1 MRVLTAAHYWL
12 PHVGGVEFEAR
23 EQSRRLVER
32 GHEVTAV
39 SSRIGDDRA
48 LSYDDGF
55 PVHKVVASNVLEE
68 RFRLPYP
75 LFSPKLFWLASR
87 LARDVDVVVA
97 HTHTFMST
105 IAAARAARAQRK
117 PFVLIQNNPFIEYR
131 FPLNVVQ
138 RGADA
143 TIARYTVGA
152 ADRLVA
158 ISEFTA
164 GYVKRLAPG
173 REVTVMHLGTD
184 VDRFSPVGAA
194 ERAAIRR
201 RLDLPVD
208 AFIALTVRR
217 LFYRNGLDTLLDAA
231 AIVRGLAGVHVVIGG
246 SGPEHADIKQRITRD
261 GLTNVHLVGYIP
273 DVDLPDYY
281 RAADMFV
288 LPTRTAEGFG
298 LVLMEAAAS
307 GVPSIAT
314 DSGAP
319 REVVDD
325 GVTGLLVPPGAPE
338 ALASAITKLY
348 RSPELLAEMGR
359 AARVRSASFTWDRSI
374 DLLERV
380 LNEAVAEGSRPP

>member
-1 MRVLTAAHYWL
+1 MRVLTATHYWL

-32 GHEVTAV
+32 GHEVTAI

-55 PVHKVVASNVLEE
+55 PVHKVAATNVLEE
-68 RFRLPYP
+68 RIRLPYP
-75 LFSPKLFWLASR
+75 LFSPALFRLASR
-87 LARDVDVVVA
+87 LARDVDVVLA

-105 IAAARAARAQRK
+105 IAAAHAARAQNK
-117 PFVLIQNNPFIEYR
+117 PFVLNQNNPYIEYK
-131 FPLNVVQ
+131 FPLNIVQ
-138 RGADA
+138 RTADA
-143 TIARYTVGA
+143 TIGRYTVGS
-152 ADRLVA
+152 ADRLLA
-158 ISEFTA
+158 ISDFTA
-164 GYVKRLAPG
+164 QYVRRLAP
-173 REVTVMHLGTD
+173 RRDVTVMHLGTD
-184 VDRFSPVGAA
+184 VDRFSPVDAT

-217 LFYRNGLDTLLDAA
+217 LFFRNGLDTLIEAVSR
-231 AIVRGLAGVHVVIGG
+231 VRGLAGMHVVIGG
-246 SGPEHADIKQRITRD
+246 TGPEGAEIKARIARD

-273 DVDLPDYY
+273 ELDLPDYY
-281 RAADMFV
+281 RAADVFI

-325 GVTGLLVPPGAPE
+325 GVTGILVPPGAPD
-338 ALASAITKLY
+338 ALAAAITKLY

-359 AARVRSASFTWDRSI
+359 AALARSASFTWGRSI
-374 DLLERV
+374 DILERV
-380 LNEAVAEGSRPP
+380 LQEAVSKGRNGK

>member
-12 PHVGGVEFEAR
+12 PHIGGVEFEAR
-23 EQSRRLVER
+23 EQSRRLAER
-32 GHEVTAV
+32 GHDVTAI

-55 PVHKVVASNVLEE
+55 PVHKVAATNLLEE
-68 RFRLPYP
+68 RIRLPYP
-75 LFSPKLFWLASR
+75 LFSPKLFSLASQ
-87 LARDVDVVVA
+87 LARDADVVVA
-97 HTHTFMST
+97 HTHTFVST
-105 IAAARAARAQRK
+105 VAAARAARVQNK

-131 FPLNVVQ
+131 FPLNIVQ
-138 RGADA
+138 RVADA
-143 TIARYTVGA
+143 TIARYTVGS

-164 GYVKRLAPG
+164 RYVKRLAPG

-184 VDRFSPVGAA
+184 VERFSPVSAA

-208 AFIALTVRR
+208 GFIALTVRR

-231 AIVRGLAGVHVVIGG
+231 TRLRGLAGLHVVIGG
-246 SGPEHADIKQRITRD
+246 TGPEHAEIKQRITGD
-261 GLTNVHLVGYIP
+261 GLANVHLVGYIP
-273 DVDLPDYY
+273 DADLPDYY
-281 RAADMFV
+281 RAADVFV

-325 GVTGLLVPPGAPE
+325 GVTGLLVPPGAPD

-348 RSPELLAEMGR
+348 RSPELLSEMGR
-359 AARVRSASFTWDRSI
+359 AALARSASFTWDRSI
-374 DLLERV
+374 DTLERV
-380 LNEAVAEGSRPP
+380 LKEAAAEGRRR